1 MNEGGTTHRRFTD
14 IVHAVLIMVLLILL
28 FGVGS
33 TSVSYMVESASNNAK
48 YELLRNENRELL
60 NVLKANILEG
70 VDRELSALEGRIYT
84 AEKRLDSLEER
95 VKGME
100 QQQQEIEHLP

>member
-1 MNEGGTTHRRFTD
+1 MNEGDTTHRRFTD

-28 FGVGS
+28 LGVGS
-33 TSVSYMVESASNNAK
+33 MSVNYMVESASNNAK

-70 VDRELSALEGRIYT
+70 VEREVSSLENRIFT

-100 QQQQEIEHLP
+100 QQQEIEHSP